1 MLRYLSTN
9 GLKGLLEMTSSIERE
24 TIGRILETSH
34 VPKDAVLVVH
44 SAIKGL
50 SRQGYKAEGIIE
62 SMLDHV
68 RDGTLLMPT
77 MTWRTVTPENPVFDE
92 LATPSHTGVLT
103 EVFRTK
109 YATHRSLHPT
119 HSVAGVGASA
129 RALLHAHHLGNTPV
143 PANSPYGLMR
153 DYPTHILFL
162 GVAFEM
168 CTAIHHPEEVI
179 APDIYVKPISEAE
192 PYELRARD
200 GGIIPFLLRRHR
212 RLDRDFNKF
221 IEPLRAKGKLSSGRI
236 GDVPWI
242 CIAARDLL
250 RDVFEAFAITPEA
263 TLKS

>member
-1 MLRYLSTN
+1 MAS
-9 GLKGLLEMTSSIERE
+9 LERDAVQ
-24 TIGRILETSH
+24 RILETSQ

-50 SRQGYKAEGIIE
+50 SHQGYKADRIVE
-62 SMLDHV
+62 SMLDYL

-103 EVFRTK
+103 EVFRTR

-119 HSVAGVGASA
+119 HSVAGVGPGAK
-129 RALLHAHHLGNTPV
+129 ALLHAHHLGNTPV

-153 DYPTHILFL
+153 DYPAHILFI

-168 CTAIHHPEEVI
+168 CTAIHHPEEVV
-179 APDIYVKPISEAE
+179 APDIYVKPMDEAE
-192 PYELRARD
+192 PYELHARD
-200 GGIIPFLLRRHR
+200 GRIIPFLLRRHR

-221 IEPLRAKGKLSSGRI
+221 VEPLRAKGKLASGRI

-242 CIAARDLL
+242 CVAARDLL
-250 RDVFEAFAITPEA
+250 RDVFAAFAITTDA